1 MIFEQVR
8 AGGCLSY
15 FVACEETCAAAVVDP
30 EQGKIDHYTGLA
42 AQKGVRIRYVIDTHT
57 HADHFSAAREIAH
70 RLDIP
75 AIMHRRSLAPY
86 AAMRVECGESI
97 ALGKLRLRVMHAPGH
112 TDDSMCLVLEDR
124 VLTGDTLLIGG
135 TGRTDLPS
143 GSPEALHE
151 SLFGRVLKLPETH
164 LVFPAH
170 AYKDRVSTT
179 IGAEKA
185 ANPRLQKTERADFVE
200 LMHGLDLAAPRHLT
214 EALRTNRYGGKTV
227 AQLIADASGSI
238 PFMSMT
244 DALDCVK
251 RGDTAISFLDVR
263 EREAFAAGHIP
274 GAIHVPRGELE
285 LRIDKALP
293 DPTRRVVTCCRF
305 GKISTLAA
313 ATLRS
318 MGYTRVVALDGGME
332 AWAAAGHVLEK
343 SPS

>member
-214 EALRTNRYGGKTV
+214 EAL
-227 AQLIADASGSI
+227 
-238 PFMSMT
+238 
-244 DALDCVK
+244 
-251 RGDTAISFLDVR
+251 
-263 EREAFAAGHIP
+263 
-274 GAIHVPRGELE
+274 
-285 LRIDKALP
+285 
-293 DPTRRVVTCCRF
+293 
-305 GKISTLAA
+305 
-313 ATLRS
+313 
-318 MGYTRVVALDGGME
+318 
-332 AWAAAGHVLEK
+332 
-343 SPS
+343 